1 MQDIMQTTAGTFALK
16 KISIILDSNSHPAGI
31 LAAFPS

>member
-1 MQDIMQTTAGTFALK
+1 MQAIMQTTAGTFALK
-16 KISIILDSNSHPAGI
+16 KISFILESNSHLAGI

>member
-1 MQDIMQTTAGTFALK
+1 MQDIMQSTAGTFALK
-16 KISIILDSNSHPAGI
+16 KMSFILESNSHPAGI